1 METSDAVRGRVEALR
16 QLLPLDLT
24 TPLLAFLVSDGAIY
38 GIVTQI
44 EDAQPMSYADRN
56 LVRLFLFFFLTKCVL
71 ITPPGIFSL
80 CEATEAPHLSD

>member
-1 METSDAVRGRVEALR
+1 METSDCVRGRVEALR

-24 TPLLAFLVSDGAIY
+24 TPLLAFLISDVAIY

-56 LVRLFLFFFLTKCVL
+56 LVRLFLFF
-71 ITPPGIFSL
+71 P
-80 CEATEAPHLSD
+80 